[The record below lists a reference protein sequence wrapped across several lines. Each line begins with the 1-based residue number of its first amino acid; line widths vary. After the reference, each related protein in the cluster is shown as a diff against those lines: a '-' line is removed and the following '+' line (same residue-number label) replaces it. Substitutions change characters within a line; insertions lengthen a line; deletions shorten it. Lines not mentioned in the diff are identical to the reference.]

1 MWFTLRN
8 TLRRGLSAVPL
19 TLARTRVCRF
29 SRSRIFSFI
38 PHLAPVDFR
47 PTGKTWRNAR
57 HECLLYLLRIWPMC
71 GCVGVWVCGSNDTP
85 YTHAPTPT
93 HLLLCAGLAALAG
106 FAADLLAAVADP
118 LALIGF
124 GLADLA

>member
-8 TLRRGLSAVPL
+8 TLRRGRSAVPL

-47 PTGKTWRNAR
+47 PTGNTRRNAR
-57 HECLLYLLRIWPMC
+57 HECLLYLHRISADGWVY
-71 GCVGVWVCGSNDTP
+71 GCMGVWVSLLPHTHTP
-85 YTHAPTPT
+85 IHPYSYFFAPALP
-93 HLLLCAGLAALAG
+93 LLPALRRTCS
-106 FAADLLAAVADP
+106 P
-118 LALIGF
+118 R
-124 GLADLA
+124 